1 MTEPGGSTTE
11 VTAPSEEE
19 GTPVQRECF
28 VMRLDPERVA
38 EYRTAHASVWSDV
51 LDGIRSK
58 GWSNY
63 SLFVQP
69 EEGLVVGY
77 RERHGAHP
85 EASSGADRVND
96 LWQESMAQF
105 FAGGERPDRSMQ
117 PLEEYFHL
125 D

>member
-1 MTEPGGSTTE
+1 MTEPGETTTHRPAPSDEQGTE
-11 VTAPSEEE
+11 VE
-19 GTPVQRECF
+19 RECF
-28 VMRLDPERVA
+28 VMRLDPGRVA
-38 EYRTAHASVWSDV
+38 EYRDAHARVWDDV
-51 LDGIRSK
+51 LEGIRSK

-69 EEGLVVGY
+69 EDGLVVGY
-77 RERHGAHP
+77 RERRGTHT
-85 EASSGADRVND
+85 EASSGIDRVND

-105 FAGGERPDRSMQ
+105 FAGGERPDRSMR